1 MLSYLVYVSQR
12 NSTCTQEEID
22 KILAACERNNSHSD
36 ATGVLLYSDTK
47 FVQYLEG
54 NYKSI
59 IALYDKIKKDPRHK
73 NVVLVQMGQT
83 EKRLFPSWQMGSK
96 KFSENKITFSTQLN
110 EEDSAI
116 FRNILDGREQTGN
129 QSLSLIQNFFN

>member
-1 MLSYLVYVSQR
+1 
-12 NSTCTQEEID
+12 
-22 KILAACERNNSHSD
+22 
-36 ATGVLLYSDTK
+36 
-47 FVQYLEG
+47 
-54 NYKSI
+54 
-59 IALYDKIKKDPRHK
+59 
-73 NVVLVQMGQT
+73 MGQT